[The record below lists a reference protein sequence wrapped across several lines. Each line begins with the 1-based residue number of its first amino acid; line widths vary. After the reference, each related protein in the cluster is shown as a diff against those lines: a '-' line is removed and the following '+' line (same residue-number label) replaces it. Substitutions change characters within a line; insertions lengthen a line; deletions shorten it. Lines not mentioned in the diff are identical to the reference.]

1 MSLEFDHV
9 GMVVKNIENT
19 MNELKKLFGLEL
31 AKNGPY
37 SQIFE
42 WEEGRFVMLPTN
54 GVKIELLE
62 PKAGPLLDFLKE
74 RGDGALCEICFRV
87 NEIEKHYDRFKKMG
101 LTPLD
106 DFEGKPLIERK
117 YTPSHTAKFFY
128 LPRKGK
134 GAAFE
139 ILELPAENTK

>member
-1 MSLEFDHV
+1 MKLEFDHV
-9 GMVVKNIENT
+9 GMVVKSIKKT
-19 MNELKKLFGLEL
+19 MDNLSALFGVEL
-31 AKNGPY
+31 PKSGFF

-42 WEEGRFVMLPTN
+42 YEEGRFVMLPVN
-54 GVKIELLE
+54 GVKIELLQ

-87 NEIEKHYDRFKKMG
+87 DNIEKQYDKFKKMG
-101 LTPLD
+101 ITPLD
-106 DFEGKPLIERK
+106 DFDGTPLIDRK
-117 YTPSHTAKFFY
+117 YTPTHGAKFFY

-139 ILELPAENTK
+139 ILELPDE